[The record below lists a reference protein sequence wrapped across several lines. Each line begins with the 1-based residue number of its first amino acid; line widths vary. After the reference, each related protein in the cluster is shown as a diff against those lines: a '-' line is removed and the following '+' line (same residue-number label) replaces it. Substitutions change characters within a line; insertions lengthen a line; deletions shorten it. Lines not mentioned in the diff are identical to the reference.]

1 MKNNASVNTNIRSG
15 GGTFENNYCKYE
27 NNKWR
32 LAAPH
37 GEKEKNLETS
47 AL

>member
-1 MKNNASVNTNIRSG
+1 MKNNASVNTKIRSG
-15 GGTFENNYCKYE
+15 GGTFENNDCKYE

-32 LAAPH
+32 FAAPQ
-37 GEKEKNLETS
+37 GENEKKLETS